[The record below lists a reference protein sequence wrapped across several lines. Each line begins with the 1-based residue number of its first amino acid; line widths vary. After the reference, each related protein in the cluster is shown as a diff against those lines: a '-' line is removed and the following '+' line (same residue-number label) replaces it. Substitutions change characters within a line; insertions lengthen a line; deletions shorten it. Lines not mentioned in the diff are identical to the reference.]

1 MSQGSSPRATGPQ
14 TVLFVDH
21 ASALGG
27 AEISLLGLL
36 EQLDRQRYRPL
47 LAAVDG
53 PLARAAERLGVR
65 VVRLPMT
72 RLRRNPM
79 APWRWLR
86 GSLALAGLARRERVA
101 LVHAN
106 VLRAAAYA
114 APAALLAGRP
124 LVWHVRDILAPEP
137 LVHLLCRRAAAV
149 IAISRAVAEALPCA
163 ARARVIYNPIE
174 LTEPDPLASP
184 AARAAGAQPPRPSRS
199 ALGLPEGQLVASVG
213 RLRAWKGHHR
223 FLAAAAAAASERPE
237 AQFLVIGGQLF
248 GEDGAET
255 DYPDRLARL
264 TQAPELAGRARLLGQ
279 RDDLAAIWPHLSLL
293 VHAADAEPFGRVV
306 AEAQAA
312 GVPVLGFADG
322 GLPEIVA
329 DGESG
334 RLVPAGD
341 DAALARVLA
350 ELLDDP
356 AGLRRMGRAG
366 QARAARFAPATHA
379 RSVEAVYDSLL
390 RES

>member
-1 MSQGSSPRATGPQ
+1 MSQGSSPRAPGPQ

-163 ARARVIYNPIE
+163 ARA
-174 LTEPDPLASP
+174 A
-184 AARAAGAQPPRPSRS
+184 
-199 ALGLPEGQLVASVG
+199 
-213 RLRAWKGHHR
+213 
-223 FLAAAAAAASERPE
+223 
-237 AQFLVIGGQLF
+237 
-248 GEDGAET
+248 
-255 DYPDRLARL
+255 
-264 TQAPELAGRARLLGQ
+264 
-279 RDDLAAIWPHLSLL
+279 
-293 VHAADAEPFGRVV
+293 
-306 AEAQAA
+306 
-312 GVPVLGFADG
+312 
-322 GLPEIVA
+322 
-329 DGESG
+329 
-334 RLVPAGD
+334 
-341 DAALARVLA
+341 
-350 ELLDDP
+350 
-356 AGLRRMGRAG
+356 
-366 QARAARFAPATHA
+366 
-379 RSVEAVYDSLL
+379 
-390 RES
+390 

>member
-1 MSQGSSPRATGPQ
+1 MSSDQRSPARAPVTL
-14 TVLFVDH
+14 LFVDH

-36 EQLDRQRYRPL
+36 EHLDRQRFRPL
-47 LAAVDG
+47 LATVDG
-53 PLARAAERLGVR
+53 PLAEAAERLGVP
-65 VVRLPMT
+65 VARLPLA
-72 RLRRNPM
+72 RLRRSPM

-86 GSLALAGLARRERVA
+86 GSLALAALARRERVA

-124 LVWHVRDILAPEP
+124 LVWHVRDILATDL
-137 LVHLLCRRAAAV
+137 LVRLLCRRSAAV
-149 IAISRAVAEALPCA
+149 IAISRAVAAALPCA
-163 ARARVIYNPIE
+163 ARSRVIYNPIA
-174 LTEPDPLASP
+174 LPEPAVLAP
-184 AARAAGAQPPRPSRS
+184 AASSPRSPIPPRA

-223 FLAAAAAAASERPE
+223 FLAAAAKVASERPG
-237 AQFLVIGGQLF
+237 ARFLVIGGQLF

-255 DYPDRLARL
+255 DYPARLAHLAR
-264 TQAPELAGRARLLGQ
+264 APEIFGRTLLLGQ
-279 RDDLAAIWPHLSLL
+279 RDDMAAIWPHLSLL

-329 DGESG
+329 QGESG
-334 RLVPAGD
+334 RLVPVGD
-341 DAALARVLA
+341 DAALARALA

-356 AGLRRMGRAG
+356 PGLRRMGQAG
-366 QARAARFAPATHA
+366 RARAARFAPAAHA
-379 RSVEAVYDSLL
+379 RAVEAVYDSLL
-390 RES
+390 RGT